1 MTQDI
6 RWIQR
11 FEHFQH
17 ALAQLRDAESLAKS
31 RSLSQ
36 LEEQGMIQA
45 FEYTFELAWNV
56 LKDFLESRGVRELYG
71 SRDVIRVAFQ
81 RDLLDDGNVWM
92 AMIESRN
99 LTSHT
104 YDESV
109 AKQVIS
115 AIRQKYIRQF
125 NMLEQRMQSLCDLER
140 RMQSPHD
147 EDET

>member
-1 MTQDI
+1 MTHDV

-11 FEHFQH
+11 FEHFKQ
-17 ALAQLRDAESLAKS
+17 ALGQLRDAESLANS
-31 RSLSQ
+31 RALSQ

-45 FEYTFELAWNV
+45 FEDTFELAWKV

-81 RDLLDDGNVWM
+81 RELLNDGDVWM

-104 YDESV
+104 YDQAV
-109 AKQVIS
+109 AQRVIS
-115 AIRQKYIRQF
+115 AIRQKYLPQF
-125 NMLEQRMQSLCDLER
+125 SALEERMRSLEDVER
-140 RMQSPHD
+140 LQD
-147 EDET
+147 GDAT